1 MRLSLFLALSVS
13 VVATTDYNYIRQLSI
28 NKRNI
33 RKVSYWKESAGL
45 ATLPLDR

>member
-1 MRLSLFLALSVS
+1 MRLALSLALSAS
-13 VVATTDYNYIRQLSI
+13 VIATTDYNCIRQLSI

-33 RKVSYWKESAGL
+33 RKVSCLEESTGL